1 MSYKLQ
7 VTSYKKRAYRLSQ
20 ILFIFLPFL
29 LFSFSP
35 FSLFAQS
42 EPMEEPVKTE
52 MEIVKDKVEDN
63 ASEIKKLKKFKVSG
77 YVQAQFEVG
86 QEYAATKIGAVTR
99 FDNTRDGGK
108 YEFDNDKGY
117 GVSKTDNFF
126 RFGIRRGRI
135 KFTWEESFGS
145 AVFQLDITEKG
156 VNFKDA
162 YFKVSDP
169 WIKVFSLTAGI
180 FDRPFGDE
188 IGYSSSRRESP
199 ERSILHQ
206 ELFPDERDL
215 GAMITIAGPKGS
227 AVDGLK
233 LEAGAFCGNG
243 IAIPDNGK
251 MDFIGHLKYDKKWS
265 NISFGVGASMYL
277 GHVRNRTD
285 REWRIGDV
293 ERVIDGETVTLQGW
307 TSDSVTMFGKL
318 PRQYGGFDAQFSA
331 QSSWGISNIRA
342 EVVWG
347 TQTSSSS
354 RIRSP
359 RGDFMQY
366 SNDFNYVR
374 KFWGAHVY
382 FVQDIYK
389 TPLSIV
395 LKYAHMTP
403 NTEISKEEVKAKV
416 ELPYDYIG
424 FGLLVR
430 CTSYLRLMC
439 YYDLPFN
446 STKNGFAKPNI
457 KDAEGYDPA
466 KPETIPG
473 AGYNNILDY
482 TNHVKEGVFTCRL
495 QFKF

>member
-1 MSYKLQ
+1 M
-7 VTSYKKRAYRLSQ
+7 KKFLSINRIPQ
-20 ILFIFLPFL
+20 ILFTFLPFY
-29 LFSFSP
+29 LFTFLP
-35 FSLFAQS
+35 FSLFAQTDNT
-42 EPMEEPVKTE
+42 PAAEPVKTE
-52 MEIVKDKVEDN
+52 WEILNDGVEN
-63 ASEIKKLKKFKVSG
+63 NLIEIKKLKKLKVSG

-86 QEYAATKIGAVTR
+86 QEYASSNKVGLSR
-99 FDNTRDGGK
+99 FDNARDG
-108 YEFDNDKGY
+108 KG
-117 GVSKTDNFF
+117 DNFF
-126 RFGIRRGRI
+126 RFGVRRGRI

-156 VNFKDA
+156 VAFKDA

-169 WIKVFSLTAGI
+169 WIKVFSVTAGI

-199 ERSILHQ
+199 ERTILHQ

-215 GAMITIAGPKGS
+215 GAMLTIAGPKGS

-243 IAIPDNGK
+243 IAVPDNGK

-277 GHVRNRTD
+277 GSVRNIDTLLFTIKDGKWESEKVD
-285 REWRIGDV
+285 R
-293 ERVIDGETVTLQGW
+293 
-307 TSDSVTMFGKL
+307 FGKNK
-318 PRQYGGFDAQFSA
+318 RQYFGFDAQFFA
-331 QSSWGISNIRA
+331 QSSWGISNLRA
-342 EVVWG
+342 EVVFG
-347 TQTSSSS
+347 TQPGSSS

-359 RGDFMQY
+359 RGDNMQFAGLGAGA
-366 SNDFNYVR
+366 NDAALDGAAKNFNRIR

-403 NTEISKEEVKAKV
+403 NTEIATEEMKSKV

-439 YYDLPFN
+439 YYDLPMN
-446 STKNGFAKPNI
+446 STKNGFAEPKP
-457 KDAEGYDPA
+457 DA
-466 KPETIPG
+466 KPG

-482 TNHVKEGVFTCRL
+482 TNHVKEGMFTCRL